1 MNVIDAVASTLKLE
15 GVEWVACFPSHQ
27 LIEAVAQEGIRT
39 VMFRQERGAIMAA
52 DGFSRVNDRRKFG
65 VVITQGGPGSEN
77 SGGGIAQAFAD
88 NVPDLVSYCRP
99 SLEPVCDST
108 RVFAGPGLPRYL

>member
-27 LIEAVAQEGIRT
+27 LIEAVAKEGIRT

-65 VVITQGGPGSEN
+65 VVITHWRSRIGEFRGWYRS
-77 SGGGIAQAFAD
+77 SI
-88 NVPDLVSYCRP
+88 R
-99 SLEPVCDST
+99 
-108 RVFAGPGLPRYL
+108 R